1 MLHFSLMPAL
11 MTLQTS
17 KVQIFASSLPL
28 SSIVYSLSLRY
39 SVMTCSRTSVTF
51 DGRNFSSSF
60 GAMMYVF
67 SQTCT

>member
-11 MTLQTS
+11 ISLQTS

-39 SVMTCSRTSVTF
+39 SDMNLMLIHL
-51 DGRNFSSSF
+51 GRLLL
-60 GAMMYVF
+60 
-67 SQTCT
+67 TH